1 MAKVKSAKNAEK
13 EEKVFCLLPT
23 PTQAVKFTH
32 TTRLKRFLATRMD
45 IDAHT
50 ADKMAEIEF
59 GKAIEG
65 GQIVTTDAVG
75 LLRDT
80 PIFEQ
85 IGIIKIIKI

>member
-1 MAKVKSAKNAEK
+1 MAKVKSAKQEEK
-13 EEKVFCLLPT
+13 GEKVFCLLPT
-23 PTQAVKFTH
+23 PIQAVKFTH

-45 IDAHT
+45 IDAHA

-59 GKAIEG
+59 GKAIGG

>member
-1 MAKVKSAKNAEK
+1 
-13 EEKVFCLLPT
+13 
-23 PTQAVKFTH
+23 
-32 TTRLKRFLATRMD
+32 
-45 IDAHT
+45 
-50 ADKMAEIEF
+50 MAEIEF
-59 GKAIEG
+59 GKAIGG